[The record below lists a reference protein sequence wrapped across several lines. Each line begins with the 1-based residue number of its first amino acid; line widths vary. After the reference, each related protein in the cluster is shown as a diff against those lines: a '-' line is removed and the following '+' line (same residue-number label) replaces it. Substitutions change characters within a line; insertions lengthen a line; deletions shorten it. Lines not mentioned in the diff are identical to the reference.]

1 MLLLSQYPVA
11 AELLVAALK
20 EGKSV
25 KLAELPFLPEA
36 SSVYAR
42 LYTSGRRAVRYD
54 EANEVVERW
63 RA

>member
-11 AELLVAALK
+11 SDLMEAALK

-42 LYTSGRRAVRYD
+42 LYTSGRRAFRYD
-54 EANEVVERW
+54 EANEEVERR